1 MPFSC
6 YRQVRD
12 KYHNADIFKGLT
24 FKVQYHQFTSIDHVL
39 KCPDSSKNQERIF
52 VRGDTVNV
60 FLPPGIADITALD
73 NCDDCVWFVVA
84 KAKRNFANKLWRRSF
99 KSIRGALDLSSIKL
113 IEEFIPIVE
122 YGRVNREPKVKSRPS
137 DAIDLVSQSQS
148 QSQQS
153 LSSSLGSS
161 GSNMGAVC
169 ANDDGGISGSVGE
182 IGGSDSEFDE
192 KLVRLLKSSAVL
204 PRLVA
209 LRKTQVPPPPLS
221 PVLPDDKLFIGE
233 CVDDSGSSK
242 KKGFGSEGVA
252 ENKEFV
258 PIRPPIS
265 TSPSLQTLINVSSAM
280 PKEIVKK
287 ENTLNNNTN
296 NTTNTNSNTNNT
308 NNNNNCNT
316 NNACN
321 NCNSN
326 DVEKI
331 VSDSDSGKVTTIY
344 SPLLKPDPE
353 LLAPLPSQSSTTQ
366 INPPLPSTSPSL
378 SQNPTQNIPQSVPQS
393 IPQNVPQNIHNFNE
407 GSHYSTMPTQLP
419 PTLSSLSSLSSSS
432 SSSSSSTSTN
442 PNNISTI
449 IRCSNSSSS
458 SSSSMS
464 TGIMTSSGV
473 IGVVG
478 VGVVGAAGAA
488 AAAGMAYEVECF
500 QINPVQGK
508 SLWIECGLYPI
519 YKDGA
524 LVYPVV
530 EEPVFPSV
538 VRHSDDSTLFDSL
551 VSVGQECLNSP
562 SFKNPPK

>member
-137 DAIDLVSQSQS
+137 DAIDLVSQQQQS

-209 LRKTQVPPPPLS
+209 LRKTQVPPQPLS

-233 CVDDSGSSK
+233 CVDDSSSSK

-287 ENTLNNNTN
+287 ENTTN
-296 NTTNTNSNTNNT
+296 NTTNNTNSNT
-308 NNNNNCNT
+308 NNNCNT

-321 NCNSN
+321 NNGNGN

-378 SQNPTQNIPQSVPQS
+378 SQNISQN

-407 GSHYSTMPTQLP
+407 GSHYSTMPAQLP
-419 PTLSSLSSLSSSS
+419 PTLSSLSSS

-449 IRCSNSSSS
+449 IRCSNSSSSS

-488 AAAGMAYEVECF
+488 AGTAGMAYEVECF